1 MHQGD
6 KSKLIPYVDYLEKEL
21 QFLSG
26 YEREVDWKVYESQRS
41 KRLEVERWVESLINA
56 TLDISKILLS
66 ATGKEIPETSR
77 EVLFRI
83 GSDIYDQ
90 EEETETFSELAKIRN
105 TLAHRYLDLK
115 WGDIK
120 RFLEIA
126 PRLYPPF
133 LNFIKQEIERG

>member
-6 KSKLIPYVDYLEKEL
+6 KSKLIPYVDYIEKEF

-66 ATGKEIPETSR
+66 AMEKEIPETSR

-83 GSDIYDQ
+83 GSHIYDQ

-120 RFLEIA
+120 RFLQIA
-126 PRLYPPF
+126 PQLYPPF
-133 LNFIKQEIERG
+133 LNYIKREIERG

>member
-41 KRLEVERWVESLINA
+41 KRLEVERWVESFINA

-66 ATGKEIPETSR
+66 ATGK
-77 EVLFRI
+77 
-83 GSDIYDQ
+83 
-90 EEETETFSELAKIRN
+90 
-105 TLAHRYLDLK
+105 
-115 WGDIK
+115 
-120 RFLEIA
+120 
-126 PRLYPPF
+126 
-133 LNFIKQEIERG
+133 